1 MGNTI
6 KKEYRNERERLK
18 AIRSLHPNAYALS
31 ANETIQIER
40 INKIVIEFFNTH
52 REFVQI
58 DPPDDT
64 HFLARKH
71 NIYNQESVGLIKNLL
86 KNKRI
91 NLDNAYRIVNRV
103 LNGKWFEVYAAY
115 GSLNAEDFKHLAYI
129 TSDKP
134 AAYNK
139 ADREQY
145 PKLYEVWDNCIKT
158 ESKDKLFDEV
168 ITHYDYDP
176 EGLRDAL
183 SLGNE
188 YLYLCWGERVN
199 LELIKRI
206 YEFGVEPFIQDT
218 EGFLS
223 IPNVNGTTALNTI
236 GTRALNNAYY
246 DDINERYEIVTTTG
260 VKVTTNNKAVNIS
273 SKSFVNMDKLLRQI
287 TNKAKIEGYASNRI
301 TITLEEFKT
310 LRGIRDDK
318 EARKQLS
325 KAAEDLYNTSV
336 EYTFGK
342 PQVIIKTRYVEAKAE
357 IKNSSITF
365 YISGIFF
372 NNLRENKSIGY
383 VPNEFLAIP
392 TKSDNAYSIAMFLA
406 DHKRRNLG
414 RADENR
420 VSIKKLLEV
429 TSLPTVDEIKPNRY
443 KQQIIDPFIN
453 ALNIAAST
461 GVFKYEKV
469 LSNGKPLT
477 RYQRANFEYDL
488 SVFIACSIDVTWLKE
503 PEIYTQVREEKVKQA
518 AADHPKPKRKR
529 KAK

>member
-1 MGNTI
+1 MDNTI

-31 ANETIQIER
+31 ANETIQTER

-58 DPPDDT
+58 DPPNDT
-64 HFLARKH
+64 HVMSRVRNVF
-71 NIYNQESVGLIKNLL
+71 NQESVTLIKELL

-91 NLDNAYRIVNRV
+91 NLDNAYSIANRV

-134 AAYNK
+134 TAFNK

-158 ESKDKLFDEV
+158 ESKDKLFEEA

-183 SLGNE
+183 SLGDE
-188 YLYLCWGERVN
+188 YLYLCWRERDK

-206 YEFGVEPFIQDT
+206 YEFGVEPFIQDI

-223 IPNVNGTTALNTI
+223 MPNSNGTTALTTI
-236 GTRALNNAYY
+236 GTRAINNAYY
-246 DDINERYEIVTTTG
+246 DDINERFEMVTTTGVG
-260 VKVTTNNKAVNIS
+260 VKVTTNNRDVNFS
-273 SKSFVNMDKLLRQI
+273 SKSFVNMDKLVRQI
-287 TNKAKIEGYASNRI
+287 ANKAMREGYASKHI
-301 TITLEEFKT
+301 TITLDEFKT

-325 KAAEDLYNTSV
+325 KAAEDLYNSSI
-336 EYTFGK
+336 EYSFGK
-342 PQVIIKTRYVEAKAE
+342 LTIKTRYIEAKAE

-365 YISGIFF
+365 YISSAFF
-372 NNLRENKSIGY
+372 NNLKENRSIAYIPYGL
-383 VPNEFLAIP
+383 FTIP

-406 DHKRRNLG
+406 DNKRRNLG
-414 RADENR
+414 KANENR
-420 VSIKKLLEV
+420 VSINKLLEI

-453 ALNIAAST
+453 ALNTAAST
-461 GVFKYEKV
+461 GDFTYKIV

-477 RYQRANFEYDL
+477 R
-488 SVFIACSIDVTWLKE
+488 IDEINLYFDYELFTTCLIEVTWLKE
-503 PEIYTQVREEKVKQA
+503 PEVYTQVREEKVKQA
-518 AADHPKPKRKR
+518 AADHPKPKRKG